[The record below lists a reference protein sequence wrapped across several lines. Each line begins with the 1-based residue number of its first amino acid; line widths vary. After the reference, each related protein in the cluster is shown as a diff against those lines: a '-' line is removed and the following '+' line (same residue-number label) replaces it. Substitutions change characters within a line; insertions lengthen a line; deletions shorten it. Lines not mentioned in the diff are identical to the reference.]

1 MGYLV
6 QGYMK
11 KELFFYIFFILVP
24 NAAKPG
30 QILYLIRYIQR
41 NAFLY

>member
-11 KELFFYIFFILVP
+11 RKLFFSVFFILVP
-24 NAAKPG
+24 NAAKPE
-30 QILYLIRYIQR
+30 QILYLIRYI
-41 NAFLY
+41 